1 MSRSQAFQFLKPLAR
16 CCVLLGTLLPLG
28 CGHKES
34 AAPAARPEPEVQVT
48 KPERRTITRRVGQP
62 AFVNAYEQTAMYPKI
77 AGYIQAWS
85 VDIGDR
91 IQKDQVLA
99 DLFVP
104 ELESQ
109 YQEKQA
115 ELARDEVLIEVAQQ
129 LVDVAQS
136 RLQAAA
142 ADVERSKADVENYQS
157 AVDRWESEVK
167 RLTGMVAQ
175 GVIAKQILEESQK
188 QLKSNLAMRDA
199 ALANVES
206 IQADEASRRADLGK
220 ARADVD
226 AARARTKVSEAVE
239 RRYAALVSYMK
250 LTSPYD
256 GVVVIRN
263 ANTGDFVQ
271 PASGDKSND
280 RDTMQRSAGRAEPIY
295 VVARVDLV
303 RIFVDVP
310 EMYANYVRE
319 GTEAHVRLQAL
330 DDEEFPGKVART
342 SWSLNVQTRTLRAEI
357 DLENPDARI
366 LPGMY
371 AYAEVLITRSKVMTI
386 PLAATMELG
395 NQNCCFLLVDG
406 KAIKTPIE
414 TGLNDG
420 KSVEVFKK
428 QVKDEWVEFDGQE
441 QVVMGDLTEI
451 SGGQKVKVET
461 KSGSESEPPS
471 VK

>member
-1 MSRSQAFQFLKPLAR
+1 MRL
-16 CCVLLGTLLPLG
+16 T
-28 CGHKES
+28 
-34 AAPAARPEPEVQVT
+34 RPQ
-48 KPERRTITRRVGQP
+48 RRTITRHVGQP
-62 AFVNAYEQTAMYPKI
+62 AFVNAFEQTAMYPKI
-77 AGYIQAWS
+77 AGYIKVWN

-91 IQKDQVLA
+91 LEKDQVLA

-109 YQEKQA
+109 YEEKQA
-115 ELARDEVLIEVAQQ
+115 ELARDQVLIEVAQQ
-129 LVDVAQS
+129 LVEVAQS
-136 RLQAAA
+136 RFQAST
-142 ADVERSKADVENYQS
+142 ADVERAKADVGNYQS

-175 GVIAKQILEESQK
+175 GVIAKQILDESQK
-188 QLKSNLAMRDA
+188 QLKSNLASRDA
-199 ALANVES
+199 ALASVVS
-206 IQADEASRRADLGK
+206 VQADEASRRADLGK

-271 PASGDKSND
+271 PASGDKSTD
-280 RDTMQRSAGRAEPIY
+280 RDTMRLSAGQSEPIY

-310 EMYANYVRE
+310 EMFADYVRE
-319 GTEAHVRLQAL
+319 GTEARVQLQAL
-330 DDEEFPGKVART
+330 NDEEFRGTVART

-357 DLENPDARI
+357 DLENAEAKI

-371 AYAEVLITRSKVMTI
+371 AFAEVLITRDKVMSV
-386 PLAATMELG
+386 PLAATVELG
-395 NQNCCFLLVDG
+395 NQNCCYLFASG
-406 KAIKTPIE
+406 KAVKTPIE

-420 KSVEVFKK
+420 KWVEVFKK
-428 QVKDEWVEFDGQE
+428 QVDGEWISFDGQE
-441 QVVMGDLTEI
+441 QVILGDLAEI
-451 SGGQKVKVET
+451 SGGQKVKVQATSVQDSAPESAAPA
-461 KSGSESEPPS
+461 KSPAR
-471 VK
+471 K